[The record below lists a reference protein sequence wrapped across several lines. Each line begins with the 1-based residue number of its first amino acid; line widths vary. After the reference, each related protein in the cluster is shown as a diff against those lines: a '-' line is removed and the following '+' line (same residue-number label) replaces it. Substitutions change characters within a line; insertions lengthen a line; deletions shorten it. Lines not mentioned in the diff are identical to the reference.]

1 MIIHYVPGYYTLKLN
16 ISKIIN
22 GLIFFQN
29 CHILWCRLQ
38 SLDVVVNNIASLA
51 TSKVKFIYFYFTLM
65 CLGVTHTDKND
76 LIFVVLL

>member
-1 MIIHYVPGYYTLKLN
+1 MVIHYVPGYYTLKLN

-22 GLIFFQN
+22 GLIFSELP
-29 CHILWCRLQ
+29 HLVVAIQ
-38 SLDVVVNNIASLA
+38 SLDVAVNNIASLA

-65 CLGVTHTDKND
+65 CLGVTYTDKND